1 MSGKSA
7 TLKKAQG
14 EVRRLEKLKQEI
26 LGRMPKKKNFL
37 TKQLVKLLETQLE
50 QLEEKLQKALQ
61 SVEEATN
68 ASDLIDLDA
77 LGKIVDDV
85 IAGETGDLLED
96 VKDIAADQVGDL
108 IDDKIKDSDIGDK
121 LKDVVDDVVGGD
133 IGGIVDTVKDG
144 VQDEVGDL
152 IDDKIKDSD
161 LGGKIKDVVGEVL
174 EGDLEGALDTVKD
187 GVKDIVEDKID
198 DLVDD
203 LIGKFEK
210 QIVDQLTKIIDNQVG
225 GLISK
230 ALEAVRK
237 KVGKDT
243 LVGELVTN
251 ITKRLEKEAA
261 AIIKSEIEK
270 LLSGGGLKDIIKS
283 AKDAA
288 FAELKGGL
296 KGRKI
301 DDILKDILEDVVKG
315 AEFRGIISGIKKRM
329 LARFIIIV
337 EEELEKTLGPIID
350 EYLKRYGNW
359 KGKLLDTGKRT
370 TKIGPFWGC
379 VSIAL
384 SIQADLA
391 AILSSKRKG
400 LGASAQGQISGK
412 AYAGVGIA
420 LGFDIPIVGDVS
432 IEGGIQGG
440 PELIGKA
447 SLSLGVQKAILKAKM
462 SPATLNIDMSAR
474 IYLETPIPNY
484 ILSYVPEFVSSIQVS
499 GSTLYYPLGRVNVLV
514 ASTPSYSLTFDIA
527 KGKYNY
533 TGAVGKYSID
543 LNPKVKAYIKET
555 KDAIS
560 DAAQTALD
568 YVNPMTYDLNPFD
581 SEGWIGK
588 WF

>member
-26 LGRMPKKKNFL
+26 LSRMPKKKNFL
-37 TKQLVKLLETQLE
+37 TKQLVKLLERQLD
-50 QLEEKLQKALQ
+50 QLEEKLQKALS
-61 SVEEATN
+61 SVEESTN

-77 LGKIVDDV
+77 LSKIVDDV
-85 IAGETGDLLED
+85 MAGDIDDILDD

-121 LKDVVDDVVGGD
+121 LKDVVDDVVDGD
-133 IGGIVDTVKDG
+133 IDGVVDTVKDG
-144 VQDEVGDL
+144 IKDEVGDL
-152 IDDKIKDSD
+152 IDDKIEDSD
-161 LGGKIKDVVGEVL
+161 LGGKIKDVLGDVL

-187 GVKDIVEDKID
+187 GVKDIIEDKID

-210 QIVDQLTKIIDNQVG
+210 QIVNKLTKVIDNQVG

-230 ALEAVRK
+230 ALDAVRK
-237 KVGKDT
+237 KVGTDT
-243 LVGELVTN
+243 LAGELLTN
-251 ITKRLEKEAA
+251 ITKRLEKEAG
-261 AIIKSEIEK
+261 AIVKSEIDK
-270 LLSGGGLKDIIKS
+270 LLKGGGLKDIIKS

-288 FAELKGGL
+288 FTELKGGL

-301 DDILKDILEDVVKG
+301 DDILKDILAEVIKG
-315 AEFRGIISGIKKRM
+315 AEFKGIISGIKRRI
-329 LARFIIIV
+329 LAKFIEIV

-350 EYLKRYGNW
+350 EYLKRYGSWN
-359 KGKLLDTGKRT
+359 GQLLDTGKRT

-384 SIQADLA
+384 SVQANLSA
-391 AILSSKRKG
+391 TLSSKRKG
-400 LGASAQGQISGK
+400 LGATAKGKLSGK

-420 LGFDIPIVGDVS
+420 LGFDIPIVGDIS

-440 PELIGKA
+440 PELVATA
-447 SLSLGVQKAILKAKM
+447 SLSLGVEKAILKA
-462 SPATLNIDMSAR
+462 SVNPVTLNIDMSAQ

-484 ILSYVPEFVSSIQVS
+484 ILAYIPDFVPSIKVV
-499 GSTLYYPLGRVNVLV
+499 GTTLYYPLGRVNVLV
-514 ASTPSYSLTFDIA
+514 ASTPCYSLTFDIA
-527 KGKYNY
+527 KGEYNY

-543 LNPKVKAYIKET
+543 LNPEVKAYIKET

-560 DAAQTALD
+560 GAAQTALD